1 MRTLR
6 WLAGSL
12 TLCCGLT
19 LPAGA
24 AEEAIQPLDAIRQ
37 RASEFLASQHRNR
50 AQPPDIQLKEL
61 DPRLRLPKCAVA
73 LEAFLPGGAKPFG
86 ATSVGVRCRGARPW
100 TVYQRAHVRVFEQV
114 LVASRFLAKGT
125 VLSPADLQ
133 AERRELSTL
142 TEYATTS
149 ENLLGK
155 QLRRALPAGAVVVPQ
170 AVKGVPLIR
179 QGETVTLV
187 LRQGGMEVRSSG
199 IALGD
204 AELGQRLRVR
214 NESSK
219 RVVEGTATASRH
231 VEVGP

>member
-1 MRTLR
+1 MGSSR
-6 WLAGSL
+6 WLWVPAICLGLAG
-12 TLCCGLT
+12 
-19 LPAGA
+19 PARA
-24 AEEAIQPLDAIRQ
+24 AEDSIQPLDAIQQ
-37 RASEFLASQHRNR
+37 RASEFLAAHYRNR
-50 AQPPDIQLKEL
+50 AEPPEILFKEL

-73 LEAFLPGGAKPFG
+73 LDAFLPGGAKPFG
-86 ATSVGVRCRGARPW
+86 ATSVGVRCRGVRPW
-100 TVYQRAHVRVFEQV
+100 TVYQRANVRVFERV
-114 LVASRFLAKGT
+114 LVASRFLAKNT
-125 VLSPADLQ
+125 ILSPADLQ

-187 LRQGGMEVRSSG
+187 MRQGGMEVRSSG

-219 RVVEGTATASRH
+219 RVVEGTATASRL

>member
-1 MRTLR
+1 MRRLR

-12 TLCCGLT
+12 TLWCGLT
-19 LPAGA
+19 IPAGA
-24 AEEAIQPLDAIRQ
+24 AEEAIQPLDTIQQ
-37 RASEFLASQHRNR
+37 RASEFLAAHYRNR
-50 AQPPDIQLKEL
+50 AEPPEILFKEL

-73 LEAFLPGGAKPFG
+73 LDAFLPGGAKPFG
-86 ATSVGVRCRGARPW
+86 ATSVGVRCRGVRPW
-100 TVYQRAHVRVFEQV
+100 TVYQRANVRVFERV
-114 LVASRFLAKGT
+114 LVASRFLAKNT
-125 VLSPADLQ
+125 ILSPADLQ

-142 TEYATTS
+142 TEYATTP

-187 LRQGGMEVRSSG
+187 MRQGGMEVRSSG

-219 RVVEGTATASRH
+219 RVVEGTATASRL

>member
-1 MRTLR
+1 M
-6 WLAGSL
+6 
-12 TLCCGLT
+12 C
-19 LPAGA
+19 
-24 AEEAIQPLDAIRQ
+24 IRD
-37 RASEFLASQHRNR
+37 R
-50 AQPPDIQLKEL
+50 
-61 DPRLRLPKCAVA
+61 
-73 LEAFLPGGAKPFG
+73 
-86 ATSVGVRCRGARPW
+86 
-100 TVYQRAHVRVFEQV
+100 
-114 LVASRFLAKGT
+114 
-125 VLSPADLQ
+125 
-133 AERRELSTL
+133 
-142 TEYATTS
+142 YATTS

-187 LRQGGMEVRSSG
+187 MRQGGMEVRSSG

-219 RVVEGTATASRH
+219 RVVEGTATASRL